1 MAPPTIGKDT
11 LYNNWKKELNIWEDF
26 IGFPEEKRAPAIFM
40 NLTREAKEAV
50 SNMQINELT
59 DKNGV
64 ENLIAV
70 LDQMYLKDKSAQA
83 YEANEI
89 FGKFAR
95 PHNMIIY

>member
-11 LYNNWKKELNIWEDF
+11 LSNNRKKELNVWEVF
-26 IGFPEEKRAPAIFM
+26 TGFPEEKRAPVIFM

-64 ENLIAV
+64 KNLIVV

-83 YEANEI
+83 YQANEI
-89 FGKFAR
+89 F
-95 PHNMIIY
+95 

>member
-1 MAPPTIGKDT
+1 
-11 LYNNWKKELNIWEDF
+11 
-26 IGFPEEKRAPAIFM
+26 M

-70 LDQMYLKDKSAQA
+70 LDQMYLKDKVPRHMKPMK
-83 YEANEI
+83 YFENLWGHI
-89 FGKFAR
+89 ICLYIKFEQLYLNLNR
-95 PHNMIIY
+95 LKWKF